1 MSARSEFSR
10 RRSAAEWRRLLL
22 ELAQSGEG
30 EGRFCRRH
38 GVRPATLKWWRWRLA
53 CGGLP
58 EAESALAGGSG
69 AAQFTEIRWRGS
81 EAGGCTEAGFELR
94 WGDGLTLRI
103 PSEFDAGALRRLL
116 AVLEAV
122 GC

>member
-1 MSARSEFSR
+1 MAER
-10 RRSAAEWRRLLL
+10 AA
-22 ELAQSGEG
+22 G
-30 EGRFCRRH
+30 
-38 GVRPATLKWWRWRLA
+38 
-53 CGGLP
+53 
-58 EAESALAGGSG
+58 AGPS

-94 WGDGLTLRI
+94 WSDGLTLRI
-103 PSEFDAGALRRLL
+103 PSEFDEGALRRLL